1 LSGRREVRERPDVG
15 SRLSGFIELAERI
28 VYYGAALFLLLTIV
42 MVFLS
47 VVAGLRDIAE
57 AGLLQTALEILDKVL
72 LIFIFA
78 ELLSTISTTIREREI
93 TAEPFLLIGL
103 IAVVRRILAV
113 TVSIEQSLGTPRFQ
127 DLLLELGVLTAL
139 VITLSIALYF
149 TRRSERPREPDDAQ

>member
-1 LSGRREVRERPDVG
+1 VRERPDVG

-93 TAEPFLLIGL
+93 AAEPFLLIGL

>member
-1 LSGRREVRERPDVG
+1 MSGRREVRERPDVG

-93 TAEPFLLIGL
+93 A
-103 IAVVRRILAV
+103 A
-113 TVSIEQSLGTPRFQ
+113 
-127 DLLLELGVLTAL
+127 
-139 VITLSIALYF
+139 
-149 TRRSERPREPDDAQ
+149 